1 MSRIELYYKNV
12 LDEVVGCDHG
22 LSLADIQGYSDQVGQ
37 IVRDMNDQADNGKLP
52 YR

>member
-22 LSLADIQGYSDQVGQ
+22 LSLAGIRGYSGQVGQ
-37 IVRDMNDQADNGKLP
+37 IVRVRYSTAFN
-52 YR
+52 RSSSV